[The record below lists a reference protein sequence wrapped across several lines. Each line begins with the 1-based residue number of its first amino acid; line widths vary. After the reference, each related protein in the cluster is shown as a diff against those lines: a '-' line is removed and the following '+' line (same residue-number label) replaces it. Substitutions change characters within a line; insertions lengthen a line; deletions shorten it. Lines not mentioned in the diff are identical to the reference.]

1 MSRALSI
8 RIVVKRLKV
17 DHILTHVK
25 RERMNSYFIPFL
37 IFLVNSLSA
46 QELSNCFCQT
56 KEFQRAH
63 IGIYVLDLNTQEPI
77 YQRNAEQFFIPA
89 SLMKIPISAAAIAFL
104 GEDYRFTTRL
114 EYEGVIDHEK
124 TLQGNLWVRG
134 GGDPTVSLDHLLL
147 WETDLKSHITK
158 INGTLFIDTSC
169 FETGLA
175 SGYWSFEDLGNYYG
189 AGASGLT
196 LNQNTYRITFQPG
209 KKENDP
215 ASVIKIDPPIPNLTF
230 YNEVTT
236 GPAGSGDLVCVFG
249 SEYSSVQFYR
259 GTIPI
264 DQTSFTIK
272 AAIPDPALLCG
283 SLLQKKLHPTKGI
296 QLVREKSIPQQ
307 TVITCYSSP
316 PLKELLQ
323 KMNLFSVNLYAEHLL
338 KAIGQGSSKQGTKH
352 VEEFL
357 KNLHIPS
364 QIHDG
369 AGLARTNLL
378 TPKGVVTLLSHI
390 KNCSRYHS
398 IYASLPEYKKTGTL
412 QSFPNIPHIRLQ
424 AKTGSM
430 SNIYNLAGYL
440 TLGPKKHYAFAI
452 FCNYYK
458 GNLSDIK
465 KEIALFLE
473 IFAENQ

>member
-1 MSRALSI
+1 MY
-8 RIVVKRLKV
+8 K
-17 DHILTHVK
+17 
-25 RERMNSYFIPFL
+25 YFIFFL
-37 IFLVNSLSA
+37 FFLLKTLA
-46 QELSNCFCQT
+46 AKELSDCFCHT
-56 KEFQRAH
+56 EEFQRAH
-63 IGIYVLDLNTQEPI
+63 IGIYILDLNTQKPI
-77 YQRNAEQFFIPA
+77 YQRNADQFFIPA
-89 SLMKIPISAAAIAFL
+89 SLMKIPISTVAVALL
-104 GEDYRFTTRL
+104 GEEYRFITSL
-114 EYEGVIDHEK
+114 EYEGSIDHEK
-124 TLQGNLWVRG
+124 TLEGNVWIRG
-134 GGDPTVSLDHLLL
+134 GGDPTVSFTNLLQ
-147 WETDLKSHITK
+147 WETDLKSLITK

-189 AGASGLT
+189 AGASGLA
-196 LNQNTYRITFQPG
+196 LNQNTYHITFQPG

-236 GPAGSGDLVCVFG
+236 GPAGSLGLVRVFG
-249 SEYSSVQFYR
+249 SEYSPIQFYR

-264 DQTSFTIK
+264 DRPTFVIK

-283 SLLQKKLHPTKGI
+283 LLLNKRLNPTKGM
-296 QLVREKSIPQQ
+296 QLIRERNKSIPQQ
-307 TVITCYSSP
+307 IVISCYKSP

-323 KMNLFSVNLYAEHLL
+323 PMNRFSINLYAEHLL
-338 KAIGQGSSKQGTKH
+338 KAIGQGSSKQGTKR

-369 AGLARTNLL
+369 AGLSRTNLL
-378 TPKGVVTLLSHI
+378 TPKGIVTLLSHI
-390 KNCSRYHS
+390 KNSDEYLS
-398 IYASLPEYKKTGTL
+398 IYTSLPESNQTGLFQFFPKTSHTHL
-412 QSFPNIPHIRLQ
+412 R

-440 TLGPKKHYAFAI
+440 SLSSKKQYAFSI
-452 FCNYYK
+452 FCNHYK
-458 GNLSDIK
+458 GTSTDIK

-473 IFAENQ
+473 LLVEKLD